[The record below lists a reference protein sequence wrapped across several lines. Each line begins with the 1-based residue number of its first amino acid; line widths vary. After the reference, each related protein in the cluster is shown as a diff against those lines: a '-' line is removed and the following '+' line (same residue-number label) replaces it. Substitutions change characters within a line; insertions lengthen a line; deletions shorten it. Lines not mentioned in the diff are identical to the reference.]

1 MEKLTRHYGK
11 WHEVTIYEAATLPEL
26 KPKILKIALGYLT
39 PEYVNAGTTMYVPP
53 ARAKTLDAAYGSLLA
68 AAR

>member
-1 MEKLTRHYGK
+1 
-11 WHEVTIYEAATLPEL
+11 
-26 KPKILKIALGYLT
+26 LT